1 MVETDEDVFGHGL
14 IFNQHEVLVDH
25 ANTFRDRHPYGGEL
39 ETDFSPWMRISPDC
53 GL

>member
-25 ANTFRDRHPYGGEL
+25 ANTFRDRILRGGV